1 MNDDLKKEIRK
12 LSLQNAIEHDGN
24 TKDKIILAK
33 ILGTIPELK
42 KNVNEV
48 IPEITSIVS
57 QVNNMSIE
65 EQKTEIQNNFPEILD
80 VKENVKEEREGYHHW
95 RELNREK
102 L

>member
-42 KNVNEV
+42 K
-48 IPEITSIVS
+48 
-57 QVNNMSIE
+57 MSM
-65 EQKTEIQNNFPEILD
+65 KSFL
-80 VKENVKEEREGYHHW
+80 
-95 RELNREK
+95 K
-102 L
+102 LPQLFLK